1 MVERMTVER
10 RERLK
15 ASVMKRETP
24 TVEQGLE
31 LIEALEWADRH
42 IEDKYRVARVAQD
55 MMKEARHEC
64 SAALDFICAHDLK
77 DEYENGDEDDDDEDG
92 GVVGAFMSATTV
104 RDINA
109 GGLP

>member
-1 MVERMTVER
+1 MTVER

-15 ASVMKRETP
+15 ASVMKREAP

-31 LIEALEWADRH
+31 LIEALEWADKELAHEGIRKRFAR
-42 IEDKYRVARVAQD
+42 IERDTAF
-55 MMKEARHEC
+55 
-64 SAALDFICAHDLK
+64 DFIEAPGLT
-77 DEYENGDEDDDDEDG
+77 DEYEGEEDDDEDG